1 MAIDG
6 YRGTGVRRQRRAK
19 TAKAIRMSSK
29 GLVKADPCLIA
40 GMAGMGYDHV

>member
-6 YRGTGVRRQRRAK
+6 DRGTGVRRQRRAK

-29 GLVKADPCLIA
+29 GLVKVDPCLI
-40 GMAGMGYDHV
+40 GSGDG